1 MCASYFIK
9 LLSEDDVKGQ
19 LVINGTGLE
28 VLVDRVTEKLNQFSR
43 NILVPKRTILP
54 ITKFCLKGILC
65 SLVPTLILTAVSLLH
80 SHQLNS
86 LTFLSR
92 TLNVKPLCICQ
103 TV

>member
-1 MCASYFIK
+1 MCAFYFIK

-28 VLVDRVTEKLNQFSR
+28 VLVDRVTEKLNQLGLRR
-43 NILVPKRTILP
+43 NIIVPKRTILP
-54 ITKFCLKGILC
+54 ITKFCLICILC

-86 LTFLSR
+86 LT
-92 TLNVKPLCICQ
+92 
-103 TV
+103 